1 MNKLTFND
9 FKKVK
14 TKDYTWSVQIFY
26 NLQSPHFP
34 LRRKVGQLSNRKKG
48 ALLFYLYIISLCCQS
63 TTMYSTT
70 QYTVHNVLIYLSTVS
85 MIDSVKIIRTLK
97 QFSFFR
103 RTSALWGSIPARRPP
118 PCSRPRGRPTVTRT
132 SRANAHPAPSP
143 AATSEPAQP
152 PAPRCSS
159 CCAKRSRIGSS

>member
-9 FKKVK
+9 LKKVK
-14 TKDYTWSVQIFY
+14 TKDYTWTVQIFY
-26 NLQSPHFP
+26 NLQNHPTFHSEERLVNLARGRGGLCYSIYILLVYAVNP
-34 LRRKVGQLSNRKKG
+34 LQCT
-48 ALLFYLYIISLCCQS
+48 ALHSTQCSHLPLYCCS
-63 TTMYSTT
+63 DWFGKDY
-70 QYTVHNVLIYLSTVS
+70 
-85 MIDSVKIIRTLK
+85 LK
-97 QFSFFR
+97 QFSFCR

-118 PCSRPRGRPTVTRT
+118 PCSRPRGRPTATRT